1 MDYLDEIAR
10 EQRNQIEAV
19 EKGFDPFHISP
30 EDIEKGRKAQL
41 GEIRHWK
48 DGDYKM
54 TVNGWEYVKGSDPNI
69 KSKKK
74 SEEKKEDGKA
84 KYQKLEV
91 DVNSKTKELQSLPGY
106 EDLLNP
112 QNRKKDFGSDKK
124 VKSMHIGIETNY
136 SEGTSHFQVRVGHA
150 EAPMFGEESDKW
162 NKSVNELQSKKFST
176 AKEAAAAVEGFA
188 SKHNTEKIL
197 AADAFPKM
205 QEHLNKLNLGFIQI
219 PRDLDSSGKWSEEKP
234 FRINPKDTG
243 SLMAIYEKIE
253 GISKWGVDPSGNI
266 YGNIHFRWNHVG
278 GGSNGY
284 SVELK
289 FDKSGNLLKTT
300 RG

>member
-74 SEEKKEDGKA
+74 SEEPSKEKVFKVGDKVKLKVGIGLDGNPVISEYSIMKYSGSRKLEKDEVYLSAIQTGVRDVIITQEELRKHAITEPTKTPEKKE
-84 KYQKLEV
+84 
-91 DVNSKTKELQSLPGY
+91 
-106 EDLLNP
+106 
-112 QNRKKDFGSDKK
+112 
-124 VKSMHIGIETNY
+124 
-136 SEGTSHFQVRVGHA
+136 GT
-150 EAPMFGEESDKW
+150 
-162 NKSVNELQSKKFST
+162 
-176 AKEAAAAVEGFA
+176 
-188 SKHNTEKIL
+188 

-205 QEHLNKLNLGFIQI
+205 QEHLNKLNLSFVQL
-219 PRDLDSSGKWSEEKP
+219 PRDLDSSGKWGEEKS
-234 FRINPKDTG
+234 FIVEPKNAG
-243 SLMAIYEKIE
+243 SLQVIYEKIT
-253 GISKWGVDPSGNI
+253 GTSKWARDGSGNI
-266 YGNIHFRWNHVG
+266 YGNIHFRWNYIG

-284 SVELK
+284 SVKLK